1 MAEPTDPLALS
12 TALTAK
18 TRALCAGLEHGEADI
33 LELVTPTTAE
43 LLAWWFG
50 EDMVLARGGHQG
62 GLNFHAGQK
71 QAILNAIVAH
81 EVLSL
86 GHTNWSLKDLYQ
98 AAAPD
103 ALLVG
108 NRLAE
113 VSDQPFA
120 GPPQERLHLHGGP
133 GEARVGGHLSKH
145 SHPKYCFKMATG
157 TGKTWVLQALMVWQL
172 LNKTAAM
179 AAGVDDPRF
188 TRQFMVVAPGLI
200 VYERLLDAFCGKL
213 VANGNGSRNFATS
226 DLAQYAD
233 LLVPEANREAVFAFV
248 RGNVCAKQ
256 DIGLKATGNGM
267 IAITNWHLLAEGDA
281 SEVIDE
287 QDSIATPGLALPPEQ
302 VVAAV
307 LPLAPGRATGN
318 SLDVLDRR
326 YARGN
331 VLEYLAK
338 LPELMVFNDEAHHIH
353 EVKREGETTEV
364 EWQKSL
370 SRIAETKGRRFVQ
383 VDFSATPY
391 NDVGSGKNKK
401 KVYFPHIVTDFDLKS
416 AMRAGL
422 VKSLVLDRRKEIGAL
437 PLEFK
442 AERDEQGNPALSEGQ
457 RVMLRA
463 GLKKLRK
470 LEADFA
476 RIDPTRHPKM
486 LVVCEDTTVSPLVAA
501 FLQDQEGLNADEVM
515 TIDSGKKAELG
526 EKDWAPV
533 RERLFSV
540 DRHATP
546 RVIVSVLMLREG
558 FDVNNICVIVPLR
571 SSQAQIL
578 LEQTIG
584 RGLRLMWRDPE
595 YTDLKRENR
604 ERINAGQE
612 PGSLLDVLSIVE
624 HPAFQSF
631 YDDLINEGLATTTG
645 DDTDNTS
652 ATGDVLNAELREG
665 FEAFDFALPF
675 IVQETDELR
684 DHQALDVA
692 ALPAF
697 THMTATE
704 LSGLLGKGD
713 TFISQ
718 DLQSATLFGDYRVD
732 GAVMNVGGYNDYLS
746 RLTRRISQALSE
758 PLSKFSKGN
767 KIATHLAKPYLQVN
781 TADLTGWLDDY
792 IWTQLFGTA
801 FDPLNGENWRVLLL
815 QPVVDHITK
824 VFAVALLDAE
834 QTHTTGQVEVHQRC
848 LSEVPRLVVREA
860 HSTPVSKSIYTHL
873 GWAARNGGL
882 ERTFIHWAQADA
894 QVLAFCKISENRHT
908 FARLRYV
915 KDDGLPAFYSPDFLV
930 RTAGAIY
937 LVETKAQQ
945 QTIHPNVQRKLK
957 AAVGWC
963 GRINELPPEHRSG
976 LPWHYVLLGEDAV
989 HEWQGKGARLA
1000 DLLDHARLRPLAD
1013 HTRQTQ
1019 LAW

>member
-1 MAEPTDPLALS
+1 MPATENALALS
-12 TALTAK
+12 AALTAR
-18 TRALCAGLEHGEADI
+18 TRQLCLGIESGAADL

-43 LLAWWFG
+43 LLGWWFG
-50 EDMVLARGGHQG
+50 QDMVDTRN

-81 EVLSL
+81 EVLGAGQTRWGL
-86 GHTNWSLKDLYQ
+86 LDLYK

-103 ALLVG
+103 ALLAG
-108 NRLAE
+108 TRLAE
-113 VSDQPFA
+113 VSGA
-120 GPPQERLHLHGGP
+120 
-133 GEARVGGHLSKH
+133 KH

-157 TGKTWVLQALMVWQL
+157 TGKTWVLQALMIWQL
-172 LNKTAAM
+172 LNKTAALE
-179 AAGVDDPRF
+179 AGLDDARF
-188 TRQFMVVAPGLI
+188 TRHFMVVAPGLI

-213 VANGNGSRNFATS
+213 IENGNGARDFSRSDVAQFAE
-226 DLAQYAD
+226 LFI
-233 LLVPEANREAVFAFV
+233 PEAFRERVFAFV
-248 RGNVCAKQ
+248 RGNVCSKNE
-256 DIGLKATGNGM
+256 IGLKATGNGM
-267 IAITNWHLLAEGDA
+267 IAITNWHLLAEG
-281 SEVIDE
+281 EVVDDTE
-287 QDSIATPGLALPPEQ
+287 AMETPGAPLPPEQ
-302 VVAAV
+302 VVGAV
-307 LPLAPGRATGN
+307 LPLTPGRATGN
-318 SLDVLDRR
+318 ALDVLDRR
-326 YARGN
+326 WARGN
-331 VLEYLAK
+331 VLAYPAE

-353 EVKREGETTEV
+353 EFKREGETTEV

-370 SRIAETKGRRFVQ
+370 SRIAQTKGRRFVQ

-401 KVYFPHIVTDFDLKS
+401 KLYFPHIVTDFDLKA

-442 AERDEQGNPALSEGQ
+442 AERDENGNPALSEGQ

-476 RIDPTRHPKM
+476 KLDPSRHPKM
-486 LVVCEDTTVSPLVAA
+486 LVVCEDTTVSPLVAL
-501 FLQDQEGLNADEVM
+501 FLQDQEGLDADEVM
-515 TIDSGKKAELG
+515 TIDSGKKAELS
-526 EKDWAPV
+526 ERDWAPV

-584 RGLRLMWRDPE
+584 RGLRLMWRDAE
-595 YTDLKRENR
+595 YSDLKRENR

-612 PGSLLDVLSIVE
+612 PGSLIDVLSIVE

-631 YDDLINEGLATTTG
+631 YDDLIRDGLAGTTG
-645 DDTDNTS
+645 DDMDDTS
-652 ATGDVLNAELREG
+652 ATGDVMAAELRDG
-665 FEAFDFALPF
+665 FEAFDFGIPF
-675 IVQETDELR
+675 ILQETDELR
-684 DHQALDVA
+684 DHQPLDVET
-692 ALPAF
+692 LPVF
-697 THMTATE
+697 TAMTASE
-704 LSGLLGKGD
+704 LTGLLGQGD
-713 TFISQ
+713 TFLSQ

-732 GAVMNVGGYNDYLS
+732 GAVMNVAGYNDYLS
-746 RLTRRISQALSE
+746 RLTRRISQALHE
-758 PLSKFSKGN
+758 PLSKFAKGN
-767 KIATHLAKPYLQVN
+767 KVASHLAKPYLQVN

-792 IWTQLFGTA
+792 IWTRLFGSP
-801 FDPLNGENWRVLLL
+801 FNPLGDQDGRENWRVLLL
-815 QPVVDHITK
+815 QPVVDHLTK
-824 VFAVALLDAE
+824 VFAMALLESE
-834 QTHTTGQVEVHQRC
+834 QKHVTGQIEVRQRQ
-848 LSEVPRLVVREA
+848 LSEVHRLMVRES
-860 HSTPVSKSIYTHL
+860 HSVAVSMCIYTRL
-873 GWAARNGGL
+873 GWPARNGGL

-930 RTAGAIY
+930 RTEGAVY

-945 QTIHPNVQRKLK
+945 QVIHPNVQRKLK

-963 GRINELPPEHRSG
+963 DRINTLPPEHRSG
-976 LPWHYVLLGEDAV
+976 LRWHYVLLAENMV
-989 HEWQGKGARLA
+989 HEWQGKGAHLA
-1000 DLLDHARLRPLAD
+1000 ELLDFARLRPLSGASLQQ
-1013 HTRQTQ
+1013 R
-1019 LAW
+1019 LI

>member
-1 MAEPTDPLALS
+1 MALNNDSPLALS
-12 TALTAK
+12 AALTAR
-18 TRALCAGLEHGEADI
+18 TQQLCLGLEDGAADL

-43 LLAWWFG
+43 LLHWWFG
-50 EDMVLARGGHQG
+50 QDMVDARGGAAG

-81 EVLSL
+81 EVLGASSL
-86 GHTNWSLKDLYQ
+86 QDLYEQ
-98 AAAPD
+98 AAPD

-108 NRLAE
+108 TRLTE
-113 VSDQPFA
+113 VSQA
-120 GPPQERLHLHGGP
+120 
-133 GEARVGGHLSKH
+133 KH
-145 SHPKYCFKMATG
+145 AHPKYCFKMATG
-157 TGKTWVLQALMVWQL
+157 TGKTWVLQALLIWQL
-172 LNKTAAM
+172 LNKNAAL
-179 AAGVDDPRF
+179 AEGLDNPRF
-188 TRQFMVVAPGLI
+188 TRHFMVVAPGLI
-200 VYERLLDAFCGKL
+200 VYERLLDAFCGRL
-213 VANGNGSRNFATS
+213 IAGSASGERDFSQS
-226 DLAQYAD
+226 DVKKFAD
-233 LLVPEANREAVFAFV
+233 LFIPEAHREAVFAFV
-248 RGNVCAKQ
+248 RGNVCAKHE
-256 DIGLKATGNGM
+256 IGLKATGNGM

-281 SEVIDE
+281 AADADGDDVADVQALGADLPAHEV
-287 QDSIATPGLALPPEQ
+287 A
-302 VVAAV
+302 AAV

-318 SLDVLDRR
+318 SLEVLDRR

-331 VLEYLAK
+331 VLEYLAA

-353 EVKREGETTEV
+353 DFKREGEVTEV

-370 SRIAETKGRRFVQ
+370 SRIAAPKGRRFLQ

-401 KVYFPHIVTDFDLKS
+401 KLYFPHIVVDFDLKS

-437 PLEFK
+437 PLDFK
-442 AERDEQGNPALSEGQ
+442 AERDERGNPALSEGQ

-463 GLKKLRK
+463 GLHKLRK
-470 LEADFA
+470 LEKDFA
-476 RIDPTRHPKM
+476 TLDPTRHPKM
-486 LVVCEDTTVSPLVAA
+486 LVVCEDTTVSPLVAQ
-501 FLQDQEGLNADEVM
+501 FLTQQEGLHADEVM

-533 RERLFSV
+533 RERLFNV

-584 RGLRLMWRDPE
+584 RGLRLMWRDAE
-595 YTDLKRENR
+595 YHDLKRENR
-604 ERINAGQE
+604 ERIAAGQE

-631 YDDLINEGLATTTG
+631 YDDLLTEGLVGTTG
-645 DDTDNTS
+645 EDMDS
-652 ATGDVLNAELREG
+652 ASSTGDVMVAELREG
-665 FEAFDFALPF
+665 FEPFDFGIPF
-675 IVQETDELR
+675 ILREADEE
-684 DHQALDVA
+684 HHHTALDIT

-697 THMTATE
+697 TAMPLPQLAA
-704 LSGLLGKGD
+704 LLGQGD

-732 GAVMNVGGYNDYLS
+732 GAVMNVAGYNDYLA

-758 PLSKFSKGN
+758 PLPKGN
-767 KIATHLAKPYLQVN
+767 KIATHVAKPYLQVH

-792 IWTQLFGTA
+792 IWTRLFQTDFNPLGQSHGT
-801 FDPLNGENWRVLLL
+801 ENWRLLLL
-815 QPVVDHITK
+815 QPVVEHITK
-824 VFAVALLDAE
+824 VFALALLEAE
-834 QTHTTGQVEVHQRC
+834 DTHTTGQSEVHARL
-848 LSEVPRLVVREA
+848 LSETPRLMVREA
-860 HSTPVSKSIYTHL
+860 HSVEVGKCIYTRL
-873 GWAARNGGL
+873 GWPARNGGL
-882 ERTFIHWAQADA
+882 EKAFIHWAQADS
-894 QVLAFCKISENRHT
+894 QVLAFCKISETRHP

-915 KDDGLPAFYSPDFLV
+915 KEDGLPAFYSPDFLV
-930 RTAGAIY
+930 RTGDAIY

-945 QTIHPNVQRKLK
+945 QAIHPNVQRKLK
-957 AAVGWC
+957 AAVAWC
-963 GRINELPPEHRSG
+963 ERINALEPQHRQG

-989 HEWQGKGARLA
+989 RQWQAKGSRLA
-1000 DLLDHARLRPLAD
+1000 ELLAFARLRPAARAD
-1013 HTRQTQ
+1013 LQEQ
-1019 LAW
+1019 LI

>member
-1 MAEPTDPLALS
+1 MPEQDNQLALS
-12 TALTAK
+12 VGLTRK
-18 TRALCAGLEHGEADI
+18 TQQLCLGLESGAAEI

-43 LLAWWFG
+43 LLTWWFG
-50 EDMVLARGGHQG
+50 EDMVIARD

-81 EVLSL
+81 EVLGQDHAQWTL
-86 GHTNWSLKDLYQ
+86 LDLYR
-98 AAAPD
+98 ACAPD
-103 ALLVG
+103 ALLAG
-108 NRLAE
+108 TRLTE
-113 VSDQPFA
+113 VATP
-120 GPPQERLHLHGGP
+120 
-133 GEARVGGHLSKH
+133 KH
-145 SHPKYCFKMATG
+145 AHPKYCFKMATG
-157 TGKTWVLQALMVWQL
+157 TGKTWVLQALLIWQL
-172 LNKTAAM
+172 LNKTAALAEGM
-179 AAGVDDPRF
+179 DDARF

-213 VANGNGSRNFATS
+213 VENGNGSRDFATS
-226 DLAQYAD
+226 DIAQFAD
-233 LLVPEANREAVFAFV
+233 LFIPEAYRDVVFAFV
-248 RGNVCAKQ
+248 RGNVCNKSE
-256 DIGLKATGNGM
+256 IGLKATGNGM
-267 IAITNWHLLAEGDA
+267 IAITNWHLLVEGELPEDAEEVVAPGA
-281 SEVIDE
+281 PLEPQQVID
-287 QDSIATPGLALPPEQ
+287 
-302 VVAAV
+302 AV
-307 LPLAPGRATGN
+307 LPLTPGRATGN

-331 VLEYLAK
+331 VLEFLTA

-353 EVKREGETTEV
+353 EFKREGETTEV

-370 SRIAETKGRRFVQ
+370 SRIAESKGRRFVQ

-391 NDVGSGKNKK
+391 NDVGAGKNKRK
-401 KVYFPHIVTDFDLKS
+401 LYFPHIITDFDLKD

-442 AERDEQGNPALSEGQ
+442 AERDEAGNPALSEGQ

-476 RIDPTRHPKM
+476 KLDPARHPKM
-486 LVVCEDTTVSPLVAA
+486 LVVCEDTGVSPLVAS
-501 FLQDQEGLNADEVM
+501 FLQEQEGLLADEVM

-526 EKDWAPV
+526 EKEWAPV

-595 YTDLKRENR
+595 YSDLKRENR

-631 YDDLINEGLATTTG
+631 YNDLIKEGLAGTTG
-645 DDTDNTS
+645 DDMDDTS
-652 ATGDVLNAELREG
+652 ATGDVIVAELRAGYET
-665 FEAFDFALPF
+665 FDFGIPF
-675 IVQETDELR
+675 ILQEADEVR
-684 DHQALDVA
+684 DHAALDVA

-697 THMTATE
+697 TAMTPE
-704 LSGLLGKGD
+704 QLSGLLGKGD
-713 TFISQ
+713 SFISQ

-732 GAVMNVGGYNDYLS
+732 GAVMNVSGYNDYLT

-758 PLSKFSKGN
+758 PLPKGN
-767 KIATHLAKPYLQVN
+767 KVATHLAKPYLQMN
-781 TADLTGWLDDY
+781 TAELTGWLDDY
-792 IWTQLFGTA
+792 IWTQLFGTT
-801 FDPLNGENWRVLLL
+801 FNPLDNENWRLLLL

-824 VFAVALLDAE
+824 VFAVALLDSE
-834 QTHTTGQVEVHQRC
+834 QKHVTGQTEVHLRK
-848 LSEVPRLVVREA
+848 LSEVPRLMMRES
-860 HSTPVSKSIYTHL
+860 HSVEVSKCIYTRL
-873 GWAARNGGL
+873 AWPARNGGL
-882 ERTFIHWAQADA
+882 ERALIHWAQADT
-894 QVLAFCKISENRHT
+894 QVQAFCKLSENRHT

-930 RTAGAIY
+930 RTGQAIY

-957 AAVGWC
+957 AAVAWC
-963 GRINELPPEHRSG
+963 ERINGLQPDLRGG
-976 LPWHYVLLGEDAV
+976 LPWHYVLLAENV
-989 HEWQGKGARLA
+989 MIEWQAKGARLA
-1000 DLLDHARLRPLAD
+1000 ELLDYARLRPLPDASVQE
-1013 HTRQTQ
+1013 R
-1019 LAW
+1019 LL

>member
-1 MAEPTDPLALS
+1 MTEINHQLALS
-12 TALTAK
+12 TGLTAK
-18 TRALCAGLEHGEADI
+18 TNQLCLGLESGAADI
-33 LELVTPTTAE
+33 LELVSPTTAE
-43 LLAWWFG
+43 LLMWWFG
-50 EDMVLARGGHQG
+50 EDMVMARGA
-62 GLNFHAGQK
+62 LNFHAGQK
-71 QAILNAIVAH
+71 QAILNVIVAH
-81 EVLSL
+81 EVL
-86 GHTNWSLKDLYQ
+86 GKDHAHWSLLDLYK

-108 NRLAE
+108 TRLNE
-113 VSDQPFA
+113 VAQA
-120 GPPQERLHLHGGP
+120 
-133 GEARVGGHLSKH
+133 KH
-145 SHPKYCFKMATG
+145 MHPKYCLKMATG
-157 TGKTWVLQALMVWQL
+157 TGKTWVLQALLIWQM
-172 LNKTAAM
+172 LNKTAAL
-179 AAGVDDPRF
+179 AEGLDDARF

-213 VANGNGSRNFATS
+213 IHGGNGSRDFATS
-226 DLAQYAD
+226 DMAQYAD
-233 LLVPEANREAVFAFV
+233 LFIPEAHREAVFAFV
-248 RGNVCAKQ
+248 RGNVCAKSE
-256 DIGLKATGNGM
+256 IGLKATGNGM

-281 SEVIDE
+281 PEAVEEVNAPGAPPDPQQVID
-287 QDSIATPGLALPPEQ
+287 
-302 VVAAV
+302 AV
-307 LPLAPGRATGN
+307 LPLTPGRATGN

-331 VLEYLAK
+331 VLEFLAG

-353 EVKREGETTEV
+353 EFKREGETTEV

-370 SRIAETKGRRFVQ
+370 SRIAEPKGRRFVQ

-391 NDVGSGKNKK
+391 NDVGGGKNKRK
-401 KVYFPHIVTDFDLKS
+401 LYFPHIVTDFDLKM
-416 AMRAGL
+416 AMKQGL

-442 AERDEQGNPALSEGQ
+442 AERDEAGNPALSEGQ

-501 FLQDQEGLNADEVM
+501 FLQEQEGLNIDEVM

-540 DRHATP
+540 DKHATP

-584 RGLRLMWRDPE
+584 RGLRLMWRDGE
-595 YTDLKRENR
+595 YADLKRENR

-631 YDDLINEGLATTTG
+631 YDDLINEGLAGTTG
-645 DDTDNTS
+645 DEMDDTS
-652 ATGDVLNAELREG
+652 ATGDVLAAELHG
-665 FEAFDFALPF
+665 SFEAFDFGIPF
-675 IVQETDELR
+675 ILQEADELR
-684 DHQALDVA
+684 DHHPMDVN

-697 THMTATE
+697 TAMTPAQLT
-704 LSGLLGKGD
+704 GLLGKGD

-732 GAVMNVGGYNDYLS
+732 GAVMNVGGYNDYLA
-746 RLTRRISQALSE
+746 RLTRRISQALSSDL
-758 PLSKFSKGN
+758 PKGY
-767 KIATHLAKPYLQVN
+767 KVATHLAKPYLQVN
-781 TADLTGWLDDY
+781 TAELTGWIDDY
-792 IWTQLFGTA
+792 IWTQLFGQT
-801 FDPLNGENWRVLLL
+801 FNPLDDSNGQENWRVLLL

-824 VFAVALLDAE
+824 VFAVALLDSE
-834 QTHTTGQVEVHQRC
+834 QKHVTGQTEVHQRM
-848 LSEVPRLVVREA
+848 LSEVPKLMLRES
-860 HSTPVSKSIYTHL
+860 HSVEVSKCIYTRL
-873 GWAARNGGL
+873 GWPAKSGGL
-882 ERTFIHWAQADA
+882 EKSFIHWAQADT
-894 QVLAFCKISENRHT
+894 QVQAFCKISENRHT

-930 RTAGAIY
+930 RTKGVTNEAIY
-937 LVETKAQQ
+937 LVETKAEQ

-957 AAVGWC
+957 AALAWC
-963 GRINELPPEHRSG
+963 ERINALPPTLRGE
-976 LPWHYVLLGEDAV
+976 LPWHYVLLGEAV
-989 HEWQGKGARLA
+989 FDEWQRQGERLT
-1000 DLLDHARLRPLAD
+1000 DLLDFARLRPLAD
-1013 HTRQTQ
+1013 ASTQTR
-1019 LAW
+1019 LL

>member
-1 MAEPTDPLALS
+1 MTDAKHPLALS
-12 TALTAK
+12 TALT
-18 TRALCAGLEHGEADI
+18 TRTNALALGLEHGAADL

-43 LLAWWFG
+43 LLHWWFG
-50 EDMVLARGGHQG
+50 QDMVDARG

-71 QAILNAIVAH
+71 QALLNAIVAH
-81 EVLSL
+81 EVLGAGSL
-86 GHTNWSLKDLYQ
+86 LDLYQ
-98 AAAPD
+98 QVAPD
-103 ALLVG
+103 ALLAG
-108 NRLAE
+108 TRLAE
-113 VSDQPFA
+113 VA
-120 GPPQERLHLHGGP
+120 GG
-133 GEARVGGHLSKH
+133 KH
-145 SHPKYCFKMATG
+145 AHPKYCFKMATG
-157 TGKTWVLQALMVWQL
+157 TGKTWVLQALLIWQL
-172 LNKTAAM
+172 LNKTAAL
-179 AAGVDDPRF
+179 AEGLDDARF

-213 VANGNGSRNFATS
+213 VVGANGTVSGARDFATS
-226 DLAQYAD
+226 DMAQFAD
-233 LLVPEANREAVFAFV
+233 LFIPEAHREAVFAFV
-248 RGNVCAKQ
+248 RGNVCGKAE
-256 DIGLKATGNGM
+256 IGLKATGNGM
-267 IAITNWHLLAEGDA
+267 IAITNWHLLAEG
-281 SEVIDE
+281 EVADDVE
-287 QDSIATPGLALPPEQ
+287 EVEAPGAPLEPQQ
-302 VVAAV
+302 VVNAV
-307 LPLAPGRATGN
+307 LPLTPGRATGN

-331 VLEYLAK
+331 VLEFLAA

-391 NDVGSGKNKK
+391 NDVGTGKRKK

-442 AERDEQGNPALSEGQ
+442 AERDGQGNPALSEGQ

-463 GLKKLRK
+463 GLMKLRK
-470 LEADFA
+470 LETDFA

-501 FLQDQEGLNADEVM
+501 FLQEQEGLNADEVM

-631 YDDLINEGLATTTG
+631 YDDLLSEGLAGRTTEA
-645 DDTDNTS
+645 TDHTS
-652 ATGDVLNAELREG
+652 STGDVLAAELCDG
-665 FEAFDFALPF
+665 FEAFDFALPL
-675 IVQETDELR
+675 VVREADEWREHSPLDVTALPPFR
-684 DHQALDVA
+684 DMDVAQLQAL
-692 ALPAF
+692 
-697 THMTATE
+697 
-704 LSGLLGKGD
+704 LGRGD
-713 TFISQ
+713 QFISQ
-718 DLQSATLFGDYRVD
+718 DLQSATLFGDYRVN
-732 GAVMNVGGYNDYLS
+732 GAVMQVGGYNEYLS
-746 RLTRRISQALSE
+746 RLTRRISQALSQ
-758 PLSKFSKGN
+758 PLPNTRKV
-767 KIATHLAKPYLQVN
+767 ATHAAAPYLQVH
-781 TADLTGWLDDY
+781 TAELTAALDDY
-792 IWTQLFGTA
+792 VWTQLFGVT
-801 FDPLNGENWRVLLL
+801 FNPLDGENWRVLLL
-815 QPVVDHITK
+815 DPVVAHITR
-824 VFAVALLDAE
+824 VFSVALMESAQDHTHG
-834 QTHTTGQVEVHQRC
+834 QTQVHARC
-848 LSEVPRLVVREA
+848 LSEAPRLLVRE
-860 HSTPVSKSIYTHL
+860 SCSVPVSKCIYTRQ
-873 GWAARNGGL
+873 GWPSRNGGL
-882 ERTFIHWAQADA
+882 EKALIHWAQADA
-894 QVLAFCKISENRHT
+894 SVQAFCKISETRHT
-908 FARLRYV
+908 FARLRYI

-930 RTAGAIY
+930 RVTEGSAAGIY

-945 QTIHPNVQRKLK
+945 QINHPNVQRKRK
-957 AAVGWC
+957 AALAWC
-963 GRINELPPEHRSG
+963 EHINALPPELRSG
-976 LPWHYVLLGEDAV
+976 LPWHYVLLGEETV
-989 HEWQGKGARLA
+989 TEWQHRHARLA
-1000 DLLDHARLRPLAD
+1000 DLLDFARLRPVAQAS
-1013 HTRQTQ
+1013 HQTA
-1019 LAW
+1019 LIW

>member
-1 MAEPTDPLALS
+1 MKPDTDQLALS
-12 TALTAK
+12 AGLTAK
-18 TRALCAGLEHGEADI
+18 TQQLCLGLESGAADI

-43 LLAWWFG
+43 LLLWWFG
-50 EDMVLARGGHQG
+50 EDMVLARQ

-81 EVLSL
+81 EVL
-86 GHTNWSLKDLYQ
+86 GHEREHWTLLDLYQ
-98 AAAPD
+98 ACAPD
-103 ALLVG
+103 ALLTG
-108 NRLAE
+108 NRMNE
-113 VSDQPFA
+113 VASA
-120 GPPQERLHLHGGP
+120 
-133 GEARVGGHLSKH
+133 KH
-145 SHPKYCFKMATG
+145 AHPKYCFKMATG
-157 TGKTWVLQALMVWQL
+157 TGKTWVMQALMVWQL
-172 LNKTAAM
+172 LNKTAAL
-179 AAGVDDPRF
+179 AEGINDARF

-213 VANGNGSRNFATS
+213 VAGGTGRDFSTS
-226 DLAQYAD
+226 DVFKFAD
-233 LLVPEANREAVFAFV
+233 LFVPEAYRDAVFAFV
-248 RGNVCAKQ
+248 RGNVCSKAE
-256 DIGLKATGNGM
+256 IGLKATGNGM
-267 IAITNWHLLAEGDA
+267 IAITNWHLLAEGDVLDE
-281 SEVIDE
+281 EVEDVE
-287 QDSIATPGLALPPEQ
+287 ALGAPLDPHL
-302 VVAAV
+302 VVGAV
-307 LPLAPGRATGN
+307 LPLTPGRATGN

-331 VLEYLAK
+331 VLEFLAG

-353 EVKREGETTEV
+353 EFKREGETTEV

-370 SRIAETKGRRFVQ
+370 SRIAATKGRRFVQ

-391 NDVGSGKNKK
+391 NDVGSGKNKRK
-401 KVYFPHIVTDFDLKS
+401 LYFPHIVVDFDLKS

-442 AERDEQGNPALSEGQ
+442 AERDEAGNPTLSEGQ

-476 RIDPTRHPKM
+476 KIDPKRHPKM

-501 FLQDQEGLNADEVM
+501 FLQDQEGLNEDEVM

-540 DRHATP
+540 DSHATP

-584 RGLRLMWRDPE
+584 RGLRLMWRDDE

-612 PGSLLDVLSIVE
+612 PGSLIDVLSIVE

-631 YDDLINEGLATTTG
+631 YDELLNEGLAGTTG
-645 DDTDNTS
+645 DDTDDTS
-652 ATGDVLNAELREG
+652 STGDVLAAELRDG
-665 FEAFDFALPF
+665 FEAFDFGIPFILQEADEVRAHDGLDVSALP
-675 IVQETDELR
+675 T
-684 DHQALDVA
+684 
-692 ALPAF
+692 F
-697 THMTATE
+697 TTMGVE
-704 LSGLLGKGD
+704 QLSGLLGKGD

-732 GAVMNVGGYNDYLS
+732 GAVMNVGGYNEYLS

-758 PLSKFSKGN
+758 PMPKGN

-781 TADLTGWLDDY
+781 TAELTGWLDDY
-792 IWTQLFGTA
+792 IWSYLFGTI
-801 FDPLNGENWRVLLL
+801 FNPLDGENWRLLLL

-824 VFAVALLDAE
+824 VFAVALLE
-834 QTHTTGQVEVHQRC
+834 SERKHTTGETEVHLRM
-848 LSEVPRLVVREA
+848 LSEVPKLMLRES
-860 HSTPVSKSIYTHL
+860 HSVEVSKCIYTRL
-873 GWAARNGGL
+873 GWPARNGGL
-882 ERTFIHWAQADA
+882 ERAFIYWAQADT
-894 QVLAFCKISENRHT
+894 QVQAFCKISENRHT

-915 KDDGLPAFYSPDFLV
+915 KEDGLPAFYSPDFLV
-930 RTAGAIY
+930 RTADAVY
-937 LVETKAQQ
+937 LAETKAQQ
-945 QTIHPNVQRKLK
+945 QTAHPNVQRKLK
-957 AAVGWC
+957 AALAWC
-963 GRINELPPEHRSG
+963 ERINALTPEQRG
-976 LPWHYVLLGEDAV
+976 GPPWHYVLLAENV
-989 HEWQGKGARLA
+989 VVEWQTKGARLA
-1000 DLLDHARLRPLAD
+1000 ELLDYARLRPLANASL
-1013 HTRQTQ
+1013 QTS
-1019 LAW
+1019 LI

>member
-1 MAEPTDPLALS
+1 MTPNDNPLALS
-12 TALTAK
+12 IALTAQ
-18 TRALCAGLEHGEADI
+18 TRQLCLGLESGAAEI

-43 LLAWWFG
+43 LLLWWFG
-50 EDMVLARGGHQG
+50 EEMVAARG

-81 EVLSL
+81 EVLGQGSAR
-86 GHTNWSLKDLYQ
+86 WSLLDLYR
-98 AAAPD
+98 AVAPE
-103 ALLVG
+103 ALLAG
-108 NRLAE
+108 TRLAE
-113 VSDQPFA
+113 VSAQK
-120 GPPQERLHLHGGP
+120 H
-133 GEARVGGHLSKH
+133 AR
-145 SHPKYCFKMATG
+145 PKYCFKMATG
-157 TGKTWVLQALMVWQL
+157 TGKTWVLQALLIWQV
-172 LNKTAAM
+172 LNKTAAL
-179 AAGVDDPRF
+179 ADGLDDARF
-188 TRQFMVVAPGLI
+188 TRHFLVVAPGLI

-213 VANGNGSRNFATS
+213 VEGGSGARDFATS
-226 DLAQYAD
+226 DVAQFAE
-233 LLVPEANREAVFAFV
+233 LFIPEAHRDAVFAFV
-248 RGNVCAKQ
+248 RGNVCAKNE
-256 DIGLKATGNGM
+256 IGLKATGNGM
-267 IAITNWHLLAEGDA
+267 VAITNWHLLTESDTLEDVEDA
-281 SEVIDE
+281 DAVE
-287 QDSIATPGLALPPEQ
+287 ALGAPMEPQQ

-307 LPLAPGRATGN
+307 LPLMPGRATGN

-331 VLEYLAK
+331 VLEFLAN

-353 EVKREGETTEV
+353 EFKREGEVTEV

-370 SRIAETKGRRFVQ
+370 NRIAATKGRRFVQ

-391 NDVGSGKNKK
+391 NDVGTGKNKK
-401 KVYFPHIVTDFDLKS
+401 KLYFAHIVTDFDLKA

-442 AERDEQGNPALSEGQ
+442 AERDESGNPALSEGQ

-476 RIDPTRHPKM
+476 HIDPTRHPKM

-501 FLQDQEGLNADEVM
+501 FLQEQEGLQEDEVM

-533 RERLFSV
+533 RQRLFSV
-540 DRHATP
+540 DQHATP

-584 RGLRLMWRDPE
+584 RGLRLMWRDVE
-595 YTDLKRENR
+595 YTSLKEENR
-604 ERINAGQE
+604 QRINAGQE
-612 PGSLLDVLSIVE
+612 PANLIDVLSIVE

-631 YDDLINEGLATTTG
+631 YDELLQEGLAGTTG
-645 DDTDNTS
+645 EGMDSTS
-652 ATGDVLNAELREG
+652 STGDMVAAELREG
-665 FEAFDFALPF
+665 FEAFDFGIPF
-675 IVQETDELR
+675 ILREADELQGHA
-684 DHQALDVA
+684 DIDVL

-697 THMTATE
+697 TSMDPNA
-704 LSGLLGKGD
+704 LRGLLGKGD

-732 GAVMNVGGYNDYLS
+732 GAVMHVAGYNDYLA
-746 RLTRRISQALSE
+746 RLTRRIGQALSE
-758 PLSKFSKGN
+758 PLPKGN

-781 TADLTGWLDDY
+781 TADLTGWIDDY
-792 IWTQLFGTA
+792 VWTQLFGPD
-801 FDPLNGENWRVLLL
+801 FNPLGHSEGDEGGENWRLLLL

-834 QTHTTGQVEVHQRC
+834 QTQMTGHTEVRQRW
-848 LSEVPRLVVREA
+848 LSEVPRLVLRGA
-860 HSTPVSKSIYTHL
+860 HSVEISKSIYTHL
-873 GWAARNGGL
+873 GWPAKGGGL
-882 ERTFIHWAQADA
+882 ERAFIHWAQADA
-894 QVLAFCKISENRHT
+894 WVLAFCKISENRHT

-937 LVETKAQQ
+937 LVETKAQEQ
-945 QTIHPNVQRKLK
+945 AIHPNVQRKLK
-957 AAVGWC
+957 AAVAWC
-963 GRINELPPEHRSG
+963 TRINTLAPEHRQG
-976 LPWHYVLLGEDAV
+976 LPWHYVLLAENV
-989 HEWQGKGARLA
+989 LHEWQGKGAHLA
-1000 DLLDHARLRPLAD
+1000 ELLDYARLRPPGDASLQA
-1013 HTRQTQ
+1013 R
-1019 LAW
+1019 LI

>member
-1 MAEPTDPLALS
+1 MTHTPDQLAL
-12 TALTAK
+12 AAGLTAK
-18 TRALCAGLEHGEADI
+18 TQQLCLGLESGAADI

-43 LLAWWFG
+43 LLLWWFG
-50 EDMVLARGGHQG
+50 EDMVLSRQ

-71 QAILNAIVAH
+71 QAILNAVVAH
-81 EVLSL
+81 EVLGQERERWTL
-86 GHTNWSLKDLYQ
+86 LDLYQ
-98 AAAPD
+98 ACAPD
-103 ALLVG
+103 ALLTG
-108 NRLAE
+108 NRLNE
-113 VSDQPFA
+113 VASPK
-120 GPPQERLHLHGGP
+120 HG
-133 GEARVGGHLSKH
+133 
-145 SHPKYCFKMATG
+145 HPKYCFKMATG
-157 TGKTWVLQALMVWQL
+157 TGKTWVMQALMVWQL
-172 LNKTAAM
+172 LNKTAAL
-179 AAGVDDPRF
+179 AEGINDPRF

-213 VANGNGSRNFATS
+213 VAGGTGRDFSTS
-226 DLAQYAD
+226 DVFKFAD
-233 LLVPEANREAVFAFV
+233 LFVPEAYRDAVFAFV
-248 RGNVCAKQ
+248 RGNVCSKAE
-256 DIGLKATGNGM
+256 IGLKATGNGM
-267 IAITNWHLLAEGDA
+267 IAITNWHLLAEG
-281 SEVIDE
+281 EVLDDTVDDVE
-287 QDSIATPGLALPPEQ
+287 ALGAPLDPHL
-302 VVAAV
+302 VVGAV
-307 LPLAPGRATGN
+307 LPLTPGRATGN

-331 VLEYLAK
+331 VLEFLAG

-353 EVKREGETTEV
+353 EFKREGETTEV

-370 SRIAETKGRRFVQ
+370 SRIAATKGRRFVQ

-391 NDVGSGKNKK
+391 NDVGSGKNKRK
-401 KVYFPHIVTDFDLKS
+401 LYFPHIVVDFDLKS

-442 AERDEQGNPALSEGQ
+442 AERDESGNPALSEGQ

-476 RIDPTRHPKM
+476 QIDPHRHPKM

-501 FLQDQEGLNADEVM
+501 FLRDQEGLGEDEVM

-540 DRHATP
+540 DSHATP

-584 RGLRLMWRDPE
+584 RGLRLMWRDAE
-595 YTDLKRENR
+595 YSDLKRENR

-612 PGSLLDVLSIVE
+612 PGSLIDVLSIVE

-631 YDDLINEGLATTTG
+631 YEDLLNEGLAGTTSEET
-645 DDTDNTS
+645 DDTS
-652 ATGDVLNAELREG
+652 STGDVMAAELREE
-665 FEAFDFALPF
+665 FKAFDFSIPF
-675 IVQETDELR
+675 ILQEADEVR
-684 DHQALDVA
+684 DHEGLDVD

-697 THMTATE
+697 TTM
-704 LSGLLGKGD
+704 GLDQLVGMLGKGD

-718 DLQSATLFGDYRVD
+718 DLQSATLFGDYRVN
-732 GAVMNVGGYNDYLS
+732 GAVMNVGGYNEYLS

-758 PLSKFSKGN
+758 PMPKGN

-781 TADLTGWLDDY
+781 TAELTGWLDDY
-792 IWTQLFGTA
+792 IWTRLFGAA
-801 FDPLNGENWRVLLL
+801 FDPHDNEHWRVLLL

-824 VFAVALLDAE
+824 VFAVALLESE
-834 QTHTTGQVEVHQRC
+834 QKHVTGQTEVHLRV
-848 LSEVPRLVVREA
+848 LSEVPRLMLRES
-860 HSTPVSKSIYTHL
+860 HSVEVSKCIYTRL
-873 GWAARNGGL
+873 GWPARNGGL
-882 ERTFIHWAQADA
+882 ERAFIHWAQADT
-894 QVLAFCKISENRHT
+894 QVQAFCKINETRHT

-915 KDDGLPAFYSPDFLV
+915 KEDGLPAFYSPDFLV
-930 RTAGAIY
+930 RTADAVY
-937 LVETKAQQ
+937 LAETKAQQ
-945 QTIHPNVQRKLK
+945 QTTHPNVQRKLK
-957 AAVGWC
+957 AALAWC
-963 GRINELPPEHRSG
+963 ERINALTPEQRG
-976 LPWHYVLLGEDAV
+976 GPPWHYVLLAENV
-989 HEWQGKGARLA
+989 VYEWQAKGARLA
-1000 DLLDHARLRPLAD
+1000 ELLDYARLRPLA
-1013 HTRQTQ
+1013 HAALQTS
-1019 LAW
+1019 LL